1 MHLMSEE
8 KSALLAVRREKL
20 QKLRELGVDPFG
32 GPFPDTES
40 TEEIKGKW
48 EEGRKVRLAGRI
60 VSHRDMG
67 KSQFLH
73 LQDRAGRLQIYIQ
86 KPSLPD
92 KERSVFELLDLG
104 DILGVEGTLFLTK
117 TGEKSVRV
125 ESFVLLTKALAPL
138 PDKWHGLVDTETRH
152 RHRHLDLIS
161 NEASRKALDLR
172 VRLVRYVREFLT
184 ARGFT
189 EVETPMMQTVAG
201 GAAAE
206 PFKTKHHAMGMD
218 LYLRIAPELYLKRLL
233 VGGLEKVFEINRN
246 FRNEGISR
254 RHNPE
259 FTMLE
264 AYWAYSDFQGMAS
277 LVEEMIAGAAKELTG
292 GLKIA
297 QSDGTTIDLTPP
309 WPRKKYRDTVTAV
322 AGADWF
328 QLSREAMEKKA
339 GALGVELEPKL
350 SALEITQKVFEKK
363 VEAEAVNPV
372 FITHLPAEL
381 VPLARLNKED
391 PSVVDVYE
399 LIFGRQE
406 ISPGYSELNDPVL
419 QAERFRHQVGEH
431 TQKVDHEFLEALE
444 SGMPPAGGLGLGVD
458 RLAMLLSGADSI
470 REVIFFPLL
479 RPREAGA

>member
-1 MHLMSEE
+1 M
-8 KSALLAVRREKL
+8 
-20 QKLRELGVDPFG
+20 
-32 GPFPDTES
+32 
-40 TEEIKGKW
+40 
-48 EEGRKVRLAGRI
+48 AGRI

-86 KPSLPD
+86 KPSLPE
-92 KERSVFELLDLG
+92 KEKAVFELLDLG

-117 TGEKSVRV
+117 TGEQSIRV

-138 PDKWHGLVDTETRH
+138 PDKWHGLVDVETRH

-161 NEASRKALDLR
+161 NEACRKALDLR
-172 VRLVRYVREFLT
+172 VRLVRYLREFLA

-206 PFKTKHHAMGMD
+206 PFKTQHHAMGMD

-264 AYWAYSDFQGMAS
+264 AYWAYADFQAMAA

-292 GLKIA
+292 GSQIA
-297 QSDGTTIDLTPP
+297 QSDGTKIDFAPP
-309 WPRKKYRDTVTAV
+309 WPRKKYRDAVREV

-328 QLSREAMEKKA
+328 QLSAEAMAKKA
-339 GALGVELEPKL
+339 AALGVELEPKL
-350 SALEITQKVFEKK
+350 SPLEITQKVFEKK

-381 VPLARLNKED
+381 VPLARLNQED

-406 ISPGYSELNDPVL
+406 ISPGYSELNDPIL
-419 QAERFRHQVGEH
+419 QSERFRHQVGEH

-458 RLAMLLSGADSI
+458 RLAMLLAGVDSI

>member
-1 MHLMSEE
+1 MNEE
-8 KSALLAVRREKL
+8 RSALVAVRREKL
-20 QKLRELGVDPFG
+20 AKLRELGVDPFG
-32 GPFPDTES
+32 GLFPDTES
-40 TEEIKGKW
+40 SEQIRGNW
-48 EEGRKVRLAGRI
+48 EEGRKVRMAGRI

-86 KPSLPD
+86 KPSLPE
-92 KERSVFELLDLG
+92 KERAVFELLDLG

-117 TGEKSVRV
+117 TGEKSIRV
-125 ESFVLLTKALAPL
+125 DAFTLLTKALAPL

-152 RHRHLDLIS
+152 RQRHLDLIS

-172 VRLVRYVREFLT
+172 VRLVRYLRDFLT
-184 ARGFT
+184 NRGFT

-206 PFKTKHHAMGMD
+206 PFKTKHHALGLD
-218 LYLRIAPELYLKRLL
+218 LRIAPELYLKRLL

-277 LVEEMIAGAAKELTG
+277 LVEEMIVGAAKELTG
-292 GLKIA
+292 GTKIP
-297 QSDGTTIDLTPP
+297 QSDGSTLDLTPP
-309 WPRKKYRDTVTAV
+309 WPRKKYREAVAEV

-328 QLSREAMEKKA
+328 GLSREAMEKKA
-339 GALGVELEPKL
+339 AAMGVELEPDL

-363 VEAEAVNPV
+363 VEAEAVHPV

-381 VPLARLNKED
+381 VPLARLNRED
-391 PSVVDVYE
+391 PTVVDVYE

-406 ISPGYSELNDPVL
+406 ISPGYSELNDPIL

-458 RLAMLLSGADSI
+458 RLAMLLSGVDSI

-479 RPREAGA
+479 RPRDSGA

>member
-1 MHLMSEE
+1 MNEE
-8 KSALLAVRREKL
+8 RSALVAVRREKL
-20 QKLRELGVDPFG
+20 AKLRELGVDPFG
-32 GPFPDTES
+32 GLFPDTES
-40 TEEIKGKW
+40 SEQIRGNW
-48 EEGRKVRLAGRI
+48 EEGRKVRMAGRI

-86 KPSLPD
+86 KPSLPE
-92 KERSVFELLDLG
+92 KERAVFELLDLG

-117 TGEKSVRV
+117 TGEKSIRV
-125 ESFVLLTKALAPL
+125 DAFTLLTKALAPL

-152 RHRHLDLIS
+152 RQRHLDLIS

-172 VRLVRYVREFLT
+172 VRLVRYLRDFLT
-184 ARGFT
+184 NRGFT

-206 PFKTKHHAMGMD
+206 PFKTKHHALGLD

-277 LVEEMIAGAAKELTG
+277 LVEEMIVGAAKELTG
-292 GLKIA
+292 GTKIP
-297 QSDGTTIDLTPP
+297 QSDGSTLDLTPP
-309 WPRKKYRDTVTAV
+309 WPRKKYREAVAEV

-328 QLSREAMEKKA
+328 GLSREAMEKKA
-339 GALGVELEPKL
+339 AAMGVELEPDL

-363 VEAEAVNPV
+363 VEAEAVHPV

-381 VPLARLNKED
+381 VPLARLNRED
-391 PSVVDVYE
+391 PTV
-399 LIFGRQE
+399 
-406 ISPGYSELNDPVL
+406 
-419 QAERFRHQVGEH
+419 
-431 TQKVDHEFLEALE
+431 
-444 SGMPPAGGLGLGVD
+444 
-458 RLAMLLSGADSI
+458 
-470 REVIFFPLL
+470 
-479 RPREAGA
+479 

>member
-1 MHLMSEE
+1 MSEE
-8 KSALLAVRREKL
+8 RSALLAVRREKL

-32 GPFPDTES
+32 GPFPGTQS
-40 TEEIKGKW
+40 SSEIRAGW
-48 EEGRKVRLAGRI
+48 EEGKKVRMAGRI

-73 LQDRAGRLQIYIQ
+73 LQDRAGRLQIYVQ
-86 KPSLPD
+86 KPSLPE

-104 DILGVEGTLFLTK
+104 DIVGVEGTLFLTK
-117 TGEKSVRV
+117 TGEQSIRV

-152 RHRHLDLIS
+152 RHRHLDLLS
-161 NEASRKALDLR
+161 NEASRRALDLR
-172 VRLVRYVREFLT
+172 VRLVRYLREFLS

-206 PFKTKHHAMGMD
+206 PFQTRHHAMGMD

-264 AYWAYSDFQGMAS
+264 AYWAYADFEAMAA
-277 LVEEMIAGAAKELTG
+277 LVEEMIAGAARELTG
-292 GLKIA
+292 GTRVP
-297 QSDGTTIDLTPP
+297 QSDGTMIDFTPP
-309 WPRKKYRDTVTAV
+309 WPRKKYRDAV
-322 AGADWF
+322 AAAAGADWF
-328 QLSREAMEKKA
+328 RLSRDEMEKKA
-339 GALGVELEPKL
+339 AALGVELGPGL
-350 SALEITQKVFEKK
+350 PASEITQKVFEKK
-363 VEAEAVNPV
+363 VEAEAVDPV

-391 PSVVDVYE
+391 PTVVDVYE

-406 ISPGYSELNDPVL
+406 ISPGYSELNDPIL

-458 RLAMLLSGADSI
+458 RLAMLLAGTDSI

-479 RPREAGA
+479 RPRDSGA

>member
-1 MHLMSEE
+1 MSDE

-32 GPFPDTES
+32 GPFPGTES

-48 EEGRKVRLAGRI
+48 EEGRKIRLAGRI

-86 KPSLPD
+86 KPSLPE

-172 VRLVRYVREFLT
+172 VRLVRYLREFLT

>member
-1 MHLMSEE
+1 
-8 KSALLAVRREKL
+8 
-20 QKLRELGVDPFG
+20 
-32 GPFPDTES
+32 
-40 TEEIKGKW
+40 
-48 EEGRKVRLAGRI
+48 
-60 VSHRDMG
+60 MG

-92 KERSVFELLDLG
+92 KERSVFELVDLG

-172 VRLVRYVREFLT
+172 VRLVRYLREFLT

>member
-1 MHLMSEE
+1 MSEE

-20 QKLRELGVDPFG
+20 AKLRELGVDPFG
-32 GPFPDTES
+32 GPFPGTES
-40 TEEIKGKW
+40 SEEIRAKW
-48 EEGRKVRLAGRI
+48 EEGRKVRMAGRI

-86 KPSLPD
+86 KPSLPE
-92 KERSVFELLDLG
+92 KERAVFELLDLG

-117 TGEKSVRV
+117 TGEKSIRV
-125 ESFVLLTKALAPL
+125 DTLTLLTKSLAPL

-152 RHRHLDLIS
+152 RQRHLDLIS

-172 VRLVRYVREFLT
+172 VRLVRYLRDFLT
-184 ARGFT
+184 HRGFT
-189 EVETPMMQTVAG
+189 EVETPMMQAVAG

-206 PFKTKHHAMGMD
+206 PFKTKHHALGLD
-218 LYLRIAPELYLKRLL
+218 LFLRIAPELYLKRLL

-277 LVEEMIAGAAKELTG
+277 LVEEMIVGAARELTG
-292 GLKIA
+292 GTQIT

-309 WPRKKYRDTVTAV
+309 WPRKKYREAV
-322 AGADWF
+322 AEAAGADWF
-328 QLSREAMEKKA
+328 RLSREAMEKKA
-339 GALGVELEPKL
+339 AAMGVELEPNL

-363 VEAEAVNPV
+363 VEAEAVSPIFV
-372 FITHLPAEL
+372 THLPAEL
-381 VPLARLNKED
+381 VPLARLNRED
-391 PSVVDVYE
+391 PTVVDVYE

-406 ISPGYSELNDPVL
+406 ISPGYSELNDPIM

-479 RPREAGA
+479 RPRDAGA

>member
-1 MHLMSEE
+1 MSEE
-8 KSALLAVRREKL
+8 PSALLAVRREKL

-32 GPFPDTES
+32 GPFPGTES
-40 TEEIKGKW
+40 TEQIRAQW
-48 EEGRKVRLAGRI
+48 EEGRKVRMAGRI

-73 LQDRAGRLQIYIQ
+73 LQDRAGRFQIYIQ
-86 KPSLPD
+86 KPSLPE
-92 KERSVFELLDLG
+92 KERAVFELLDLG
-104 DILGVEGTLFLTK
+104 DIVGVEGTLFLTK
-117 TGEKSVRV
+117 TGEKSIRV
-125 ESFVLLTKALAPL
+125 ESLSLLTKALAPL

-172 VRLVRYVREFLT
+172 VRLVRYLREFLT

-206 PFKTKHHAMGMD
+206 PFKTKHYAMGMD

-264 AYWAYSDFQGMAS
+264 AYWAYSDFQGMAA
-277 LVEEMIAGAAKELTG
+277 LVEEMIAGAARELTG
-292 GLKIA
+292 GTKIA
-297 QSDGTTIDLTPP
+297 QSDGTTLDLTPP
-309 WPRKKYRDTVTAV
+309 WPRKKYRDAVTAV

-328 QLSREAMEKKA
+328 HLSRDAMEKKA
-339 GALGVELEPKL
+339 AALGVELEPKL

-381 VPLARLNKED
+381 VPLARLNQED
-391 PSVVDVYE
+391 PTVVDVYE

-406 ISPGYSELNDPVL
+406 ISPGYSELNDPIL

-431 TQKVDHEFLEALE
+431 TQKVDREFLEALE

-479 RPREAGA
+479 RPRDSGA

>member
-1 MHLMSEE
+1 MSDE

-32 GPFPDTES
+32 GPFPGTES

-86 KPSLPD
+86 KPSLPE
-92 KERSVFELLDLG
+92 KERCVFELLDLG

-172 VRLVRYVREFLT
+172 VRLVRYLREFLT

-328 QLSREAMEKKA
+328 KLSREAMEKKA
-339 GALGVELEPKL
+339 AALGVELEPKL
-350 SALEITQKVFEKK
+350 SPLEITQKVFEKK

-381 VPLARLNKED
+381 VPLARLNQED
-391 PSVVDVYE
+391 PTVVDVYE

-458 RLAMLLSGADSI
+458 RLAMLLAGVDSI

-479 RPREAGA
+479 RPRESGA

>member
-1 MHLMSEE
+1 MSDE

-20 QKLRELGVDPFG
+20 QKLKELGVDPFG
-32 GPFPDTES
+32 GPFPGTES

-60 VSHRDMG
+60 ISHRDMG

-86 KPSLPD
+86 KPSLPE
-92 KERSVFELLDLG
+92 KERCVFELLDLG

-172 VRLVRYVREFLT
+172 VRLVRYLREFLT

-328 QLSREAMEKKA
+328 KLSREAMEKKA
-339 GALGVELEPKL
+339 AALGVELEPKL
-350 SALEITQKVFEKK
+350 SPLEITQKVFEKK

-381 VPLARLNKED
+381 VPLARLNQED
-391 PSVVDVYE
+391 PTVVDVYE

-458 RLAMLLSGADSI
+458 RLAMLLAGVDSI

-479 RPREAGA
+479 RPRESGA

>member
-1 MHLMSEE
+1 MSEE

-172 VRLVRYVREFLT
+172 VRLVRYLREFLT

>member
-1 MHLMSEE
+1 MSEE
-8 KSALLAVRREKL
+8 RSALLAVRREKL
-20 QKLRELGVDPFG
+20 EKLRQLGVDPFG
-32 GPFPDTES
+32 GAFPGAENTS
-40 TEEIKGKW
+40 EIRTKW
-48 EEGRKVRLAGRI
+48 EEGRKVRMAGRI

-86 KPSLPD
+86 KPSLPE

-104 DILGVEGTLFLTK
+104 DIVGVEGTLFLTK
-117 TGEKSVRV
+117 TGEQSIRV
-125 ESFVLLTKALAPL
+125 ESFVLLAKSLAPL

-152 RHRHLDLIS
+152 RQRHLDLIS

-172 VRLVRYVREFLT
+172 VKLVRYLREFLS

-206 PFKTKHHAMGMD
+206 PFKTKHHALGLD

-264 AYWAYSDFQGMAS
+264 AYWAYSDFQGMAC
-277 LVEEMIAGAAKELTG
+277 LVEEMIAGAAQELTRG
-292 GLKIA
+292 MKIA

-309 WPRKKYRDTVTAV
+309 WPRKKYRDAV
-322 AGADWF
+322 AEAAGADWF
-328 QLSREAMEKKA
+328 KLSPEVMEKKA
-339 GALGVELEPKL
+339 AALGVELEPGL
-350 SALEITQKVFEKK
+350 SPLEITQKVFEKK

-381 VPLARLNKED
+381 VPLARLNQED
-391 PSVVDVYE
+391 PTVVDVYE

-406 ISPGYSELNDPVL
+406 ISPGYSELNDPIL

-479 RPREAGA
+479 RPRESGA

>member
-1 MHLMSEE
+1 MSDE
-8 KSALLAVRREKL
+8 KSAQLAVRREKL

-32 GPFPDTES
+32 GPFPGTES
-40 TEEIKGKW
+40 TEEIKGKR

-86 KPSLPD
+86 KPSLPE

-125 ESFVLLTKALAPL
+125 ENFVLLTKALAPL

-172 VRLVRYVREFLT
+172 VRLVRYLREFLV

-309 WPRKKYRDTVTAV
+309 WPRKRYRDTVTAV

-339 GALGVELEPKL
+339 VALGVELEPKL
-350 SALEITQKVFEKK
+350 TALEITQKVFEKK
-363 VEAEAVNPV
+363 VEAEAVSPV

-381 VPLARLNKED
+381 VPLARLNQED
-391 PSVVDVYE
+391 PTVVDVYE

-406 ISPGYSELNDPVL
+406 ISPGYSELNDPLL

-458 RLAMLLSGADSI
+458 RLAMLLSGVDSI

-479 RPREAGA
+479 RPRESGA

>member
-1 MHLMSEE
+1 MSEE

-20 QKLRELGVDPFG
+20 AKLRELGVDPFG
-32 GPFPDTES
+32 GPFPGTES
-40 TEEIKGKW
+40 SEEIRAKW
-48 EEGRKVRLAGRI
+48 EEGRKVRMAGRI

-86 KPSLPD
+86 KPSLPE
-92 KERSVFELLDLG
+92 KERAVFELLDLG

-117 TGEKSVRV
+117 TGEKSIRV
-125 ESFVLLTKALAPL
+125 DTLTLLTKSLAPL

-152 RHRHLDLIS
+152 RQRHLDLIS

-172 VRLVRYVREFLT
+172 VRLVRYLRDFLT
-184 ARGFT
+184 QRGFT

-206 PFKTKHHAMGMD
+206 PFKTKHHALGLD
-218 LYLRIAPELYLKRLL
+218 LFLRIAPELYLKRLL

-277 LVEEMIAGAAKELTG
+277 LVEEMIVGAARELTG
-292 GLKIA
+292 GTQIT

-309 WPRKKYRDTVTAV
+309 WPRKKYREAV
-322 AGADWF
+322 AEAAGADWF
-328 QLSREAMEKKA
+328 RLSREAMEKKA
-339 GALGVELEPKL
+339 AAMGVELEPNL

-363 VEAEAVNPV
+363 VEAEAVSPI

-381 VPLARLNKED
+381 VPLARLNRED
-391 PSVVDVYE
+391 PTVVDVYE

-406 ISPGYSELNDPVL
+406 ISPGYSELNDPIM

-479 RPREAGA
+479 RPRDAGA

>member
-1 MHLMSEE
+1 MSEE

-92 KERSVFELLDLG
+92 KERSVFELVDLG

-172 VRLVRYVREFLT
+172 VRLVRYLREFLT

>member
-1 MHLMSEE
+1 MSEE
-8 KSALLAVRREKL
+8 RSALLAVRREKL

-32 GPFPDTES
+32 GPFAGTETS
-40 TEEIKGKW
+40 AEIRGRW
-48 EEGRKVRLAGRI
+48 EEGRKVRMAGRI

-86 KPSLPD
+86 KPSLPE
-92 KERSVFELLDLG
+92 KERAVFELLDLG

-117 TGEKSVRV
+117 TGEQSLRV

-161 NEASRKALDLR
+161 NEACRKALDLR
-172 VRLVRYVREFLT
+172 VRLVRYLREFLA

-206 PFKTKHHAMGMD
+206 PFKTKHHALGMD

-264 AYWAYSDFQGMAS
+264 AYWAYADFQAMAS
-277 LVEEMIAGAAKELTG
+277 LVEEMIAGAARELTG
-292 GLKIA
+292 GTKIA
-297 QSDGTTIDLTPP
+297 QSDGTTIDFTPP
-309 WPRKKYRDTVTAV
+309 WPRKKYRDAV
-322 AGADWF
+322 QEAAGSDWF
-328 QLSREAMEKKA
+328 RLSREAMEKKA
-339 GALGVELEPKL
+339 AALGVDLEPNL
-350 SALEITQKVFEKK
+350 SPLEITQKVFEKK
-363 VEAEAVNPV
+363 VEAEAVNPL

-381 VPLARLNKED
+381 VPLARLNRED
-391 PSVVDVYE
+391 PTVVDVYE

-406 ISPGYSELNDPVL
+406 ISPGYSELNDPIL

-431 TQKVDHEFLEALE
+431 TQKVDHEFLETLE

-458 RLAMLLSGADSI
+458 RLAMLLAGVDSI

-479 RPREAGA
+479 RPRDSGA

>member
-1 MHLMSEE
+1 MSEE
-8 KSALLAVRREKL
+8 RSALLAVRREKL

-32 GPFPDTES
+32 GPFPGTQS
-40 TEEIKGKW
+40 SSEIRAGW
-48 EEGRKVRLAGRI
+48 EEGKKVRMAGRI

-73 LQDRAGRLQIYIQ
+73 LQDRAGRLQIYVQ
-86 KPSLPD
+86 KPSLPE

-104 DILGVEGTLFLTK
+104 DIVGVEGTLFLTK
-117 TGEKSVRV
+117 TGEQSIRV

-152 RHRHLDLIS
+152 RHRHLDLLS
-161 NEASRKALDLR
+161 NEASRRALDLR
-172 VRLVRYVREFLT
+172 VRLVRYLREFLS

-206 PFKTKHHAMGMD
+206 PFLTRHHALGMD

-264 AYWAYSDFQGMAS
+264 AYWAYADFEAMAA
-277 LVEEMIAGAAKELTG
+277 LVEEMIAGAARELTG
-292 GLKIA
+292 GTRVP

-309 WPRKKYRDTVTAV
+309 WPRKKYRDAV
-322 AGADWF
+322 AAAAGADWF
-328 QLSREAMEKKA
+328 RLSRDEMEKKA
-339 GALGVELEPKL
+339 AALGVELEPGL
-350 SALEITQKVFEKK
+350 PASEITQKVFEKK
-363 VEAEAVNPV
+363 VEAEAVDPV

-391 PSVVDVYE
+391 PTVVDVYE

-406 ISPGYSELNDPVL
+406 ISPGYSELNDPIL

-458 RLAMLLSGADSI
+458 RLAMLLAGTDSI

-479 RPREAGA
+479 RPRDSGA

>member
-1 MHLMSEE
+1 MSEE
-8 KSALLAVRREKL
+8 RSALLAVRREKL
-20 QKLRELGVDPFG
+20 EKLRQLGVDPFG
-32 GPFPDTES
+32 GAFPGTENTS
-40 TEEIKGKW
+40 EIRTKW
-48 EEGRKVRLAGRI
+48 EEGRKVRMAGRI

-86 KPSLPD
+86 KPSLPE

-104 DILGVEGTLFLTK
+104 DIVGVEGTLFLTK
-117 TGEKSVRV
+117 TGEQSIRV
-125 ESFVLLTKALAPL
+125 ESFVLLAKSLAPL

-152 RHRHLDLIS
+152 RQRHLDLIS

-172 VRLVRYVREFLT
+172 VKLVRYLREFLS

-206 PFKTKHHAMGMD
+206 PFKTKHHALGLD

-264 AYWAYSDFQGMAS
+264 AYWAYSDFQGMAC
-277 LVEEMIAGAAKELTG
+277 LVEEMIAGAAQELTG
-292 GLKIA
+292 GMKIA

-309 WPRKKYRDTVTAV
+309 WPRKKYRDAV
-322 AGADWF
+322 AEAAGADWF
-328 QLSREAMEKKA
+328 KLSPEAMEKKA
-339 GALGVELEPKL
+339 AALGVELEPGL
-350 SALEITQKVFEKK
+350 SPLEITQKVFEKK

-381 VPLARLNKED
+381 VPLARLNQED
-391 PSVVDVYE
+391 PTVVDVYE

-406 ISPGYSELNDPVL
+406 ISPGYSELNDPIL
-419 QAERFRHQVGEH
+419 
-431 TQKVDHEFLEALE
+431 
-444 SGMPPAGGLGLGVD
+444 
-458 RLAMLLSGADSI
+458 
-470 REVIFFPLL
+470 
-479 RPREAGA
+479 

>member
-1 MHLMSEE
+1 
-8 KSALLAVRREKL
+8 
-20 QKLRELGVDPFG
+20 VDPFG

-92 KERSVFELLDLG
+92 KERSVFELVDLG

>member
-1 MHLMSEE
+1 MSDE

-32 GPFPDTES
+32 GPFPGTES

-86 KPSLPD
+86 KPSLPE

-172 VRLVRYVREFLT
+172 VRLVRYLREFLT

-297 QSDGTTIDLTPP
+297 QSDGTSIDLTPP
-309 WPRKKYRDTVTAV
+309 WPRKKYRDTITAV
-322 AGADWF
+322 AGTDWF

-339 GALGVELEPKL
+339 AALGVELEPKL

-381 VPLARLNKED
+381 VPLARLNRED
-391 PSVVDVYE
+391 PTLVDVYE

-406 ISPGYSELNDPVL
+406 ISPGYSELNDPIL

-458 RLAMLLSGADSI
+458 RLAMLLSGVDSI

-479 RPREAGA
+479 RPRDSGT

>member
-1 MHLMSEE
+1 MNEE
-8 KSALLAVRREKL
+8 RSALVAVRREKL
-20 QKLRELGVDPFG
+20 AKLRELGVDPFG
-32 GPFPDTES
+32 GLFPDTES
-40 TEEIKGKW
+40 SEQIRGNW
-48 EEGRKVRLAGRI
+48 EEGRKVRMAGRI

-86 KPSLPD
+86 KPSLPE
-92 KERSVFELLDLG
+92 KERAVFELLDLG

-117 TGEKSVRV
+117 TGEKSIRV
-125 ESFVLLTKALAPL
+125 DAFTLLTKALAPL

-152 RHRHLDLIS
+152 RQRHLDLIS

-172 VRLVRYVREFLT
+172 VRLVRYLRDFLT
-184 ARGFT
+184 NRGFT

-206 PFKTKHHAMGMD
+206 PFKTKHHALGLD

-277 LVEEMIAGAAKELTG
+277 LVEEMIVGAAKELTG
-292 GLKIA
+292 GTKIP
-297 QSDGTTIDLTPP
+297 QSDGSTLDLTPP
-309 WPRKKYRDTVTAV
+309 WPRKKYREAVAEV

-328 QLSREAMEKKA
+328 GLSREAMEKKA
-339 GALGVELEPKL
+339 VAMGVELEPNL

-363 VEAEAVNPV
+363 VEAEAVHPV

-381 VPLARLNKED
+381 VPLARLNRED
-391 PSVVDVYE
+391 PTVVDVYE

-406 ISPGYSELNDPVL
+406 ISPGYSELNDPIL

-458 RLAMLLSGADSI
+458 RLAMLLSGVDSI

-479 RPREAGA
+479 RPRDSGA

>member
-1 MHLMSEE
+1 MSEE

-92 KERSVFELLDLG
+92 KERSVFELVDLG

>member
-1 MHLMSEE
+1 MSEE

>member
-1 MHLMSEE
+1 MSDE

-20 QKLRELGVDPFG
+20 QKLKELGVDPFG
-32 GPFPDTES
+32 GPFPGTES
-40 TEEIKGKW
+40 TEEIKERW
-48 EEGRKVRLAGRI
+48 EEGRKVRMAGRI

-86 KPSLPD
+86 KPSLPE

-104 DILGVEGTLFLTK
+104 DIVGVEGTLFLTK

-125 ESFVLLTKALAPL
+125 ESLVLLTKALAPL

-161 NEASRKALDLR
+161 NEASRRALDLR
-172 VRLVRYVREFLT
+172 VRLVRYLREFLT

-328 QLSREAMEKKA
+328 KLSREAMEKKA
-339 GALGVELEPKL
+339 AALGVELEPKL
-350 SALEITQKVFEKK
+350 SPLEITQKVFEKK

-381 VPLARLNKED
+381 VPLARLNQED
-391 PSVVDVYE
+391 PTVVDVYE

-458 RLAMLLSGADSI
+458 RLAMLLAGVDSI

-479 RPREAGA
+479 RPRESGA

>member
-1 MHLMSEE
+1 
-8 KSALLAVRREKL
+8 
-20 QKLRELGVDPFG
+20 
-32 GPFPDTES
+32 
-40 TEEIKGKW
+40 
-48 EEGRKVRLAGRI
+48 
-60 VSHRDMG
+60 
-67 KSQFLH
+67 
-73 LQDRAGRLQIYIQ
+73 
-86 KPSLPD
+86 
-92 KERSVFELLDLG
+92 
-104 DILGVEGTLFLTK
+104 
-117 TGEKSVRV
+117 
-125 ESFVLLTKALAPL
+125 
-138 PDKWHGLVDTETRH
+138 
-152 RHRHLDLIS
+152 
-161 NEASRKALDLR
+161 
-172 VRLVRYVREFLT
+172 
-184 ARGFT
+184 
-189 EVETPMMQTVAG
+189 VAG

-206 PFKTKHHAMGMD
+206 PFKTKHHALGLD

-292 GLKIA
+292 GMKIV
-297 QSDGTTIDLTPP
+297 QSDGTTIDFTPP
-309 WPRKKYRDTVTAV
+309 WPRKKYRDAV
-322 AGADWF
+322 AEAAGADWF
-328 QLSREAMEKKA
+328 KLSREAMEKKA
-339 GALGVELEPKL
+339 AALGVELEPGL
-350 SALEITQKVFEKK
+350 SPLEITQKVFEKK

-381 VPLARLNKED
+381 VPLARLNQED
-391 PSVVDVYE
+391 PTVVDVYE

-406 ISPGYSELNDPVL
+406 ISPGYSELNDPIL

-479 RPREAGA
+479 RPRDSGA